1 MNRLRNFAA
10 LLACVMLAAG
20 SAVAQS
26 ALTLNFF
33 GKVTAI
39 DAATIAVE
47 QDDGAKKSLPIAS
60 GLVVFRLKPTT
71 VADIK
76 PNEFVASA
84 AEPRDDGTLH
94 STELRIFPERLRG
107 VGEGQRPM
115 NDARKQVMT
124 NATVTGPAAALGGDR
139 VKVSF
144 PGGDA
149 ILVIGK
155 DVPVVRI
162 EEAAVADVQVGQRVR
177 LQGGADGTVN
187 RLTIQ

>member
-1 MNRLRNFAA
+1 MNRLFHFAA
-10 LLACVMLAAG
+10 IIACLTLPAG

-26 ALTLNFF
+26 SLTLNIF

-39 DAATIAVE
+39 DSAMIHME
-47 QDDGAKKSLPIAS
+47 QDDGAKKSVPVAS

-162 EEAAVADVQVGQRVR
+162 EEAAIADVQPGQRVR
-177 LQGGADGTVN
+177 LQGGADGAVS
-187 RLTIQ
+187 RITIQ